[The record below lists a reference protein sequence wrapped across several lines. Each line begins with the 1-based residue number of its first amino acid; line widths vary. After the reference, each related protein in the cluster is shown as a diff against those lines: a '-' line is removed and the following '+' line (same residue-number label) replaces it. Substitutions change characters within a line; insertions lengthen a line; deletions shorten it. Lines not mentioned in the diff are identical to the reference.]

1 MRYIGRIITV
11 VALLAS
17 AGCVSSSDVSQSL
30 SIDQLLAHPS
40 KFDGRAVVVVAY
52 ANIEF
57 EIDTLCDVPSAGRE
71 GCIWLTYID
80 GPLKHWQDETEQDL
94 ARYKAVE
101 EKWRAFHGKRVHVR
115 GTFSRG
121 PSGHFGMYS
130 GEINRI
136 TDVKLAP

>member
-1 MRYIGRIITV
+1 MRYFGKIISA

-17 AGCVSSSDVSQSL
+17 AGCVSSRDVSQSL

-57 EIDTLCDVPSAGRE
+57 EGDTLCDVPSAGRE

-80 GPLKHWQDETEQDL
+80 GPLKHWQDETEQDF
-94 ARYKAVE
+94 ARYRAVE
-101 EKWRAFHGKRVHVR
+101 EKWRAFHRKRVLVR
-115 GTFSRG
+115 GTFNSGR
-121 PSGHFGMYS
+121 SGHFGMYP
-130 GEINRI
+130 GEIDRI
-136 TDVKLAP
+136 IDVKLAP

>member
-1 MRYIGRIITV
+1 MRYFGKIISA

-17 AGCVSSSDVSQSL
+17 AGCVSSRDVSQSL
-30 SIDQLLAHPS
+30 SIDQLLVNPS

-57 EIDTLCDVPSAGRE
+57 EGDELCDVPSAGRE

-94 ARYKAVE
+94 ARYQAVE
-101 EKWRAFHGKRVHVR
+101 EKWRAFHGKRVLVR
-115 GTFSRG
+115 GTFNRG
-121 PSGHFGMYS
+121 PSGHFGMYL

-136 TDVKLAP
+136 TGAELGP

>member
-1 MRYIGRIITV
+1 MRYFGKIISA

-17 AGCVSSSDVSQSL
+17 AGCVSSRDVSQSL

-57 EIDTLCDVPSAGRE
+57 EIDKLCDVLGVGRK

-80 GPLKHWQDETEQDL
+80 GPLKHWQDETEQDF
-94 ARYKAVE
+94 ARYRAVE
-101 EKWRAFHGKRVHVR
+101 EKWRAFHEKRVIVR
-115 GTFSRG
+115 GTFKLWGDGRFRLY
-121 PSGHFGMYS
+121 P

-136 TDVKLAP
+136 TEVKLAP